1 MRSDVLVN
9 GPLAVQGNGWIGMP
23 SNRRTVYADGLVNAG
38 NKGTIFG
45 DVYATSAIIG
55 YVSGKKNPYW
65 DPPVPFP
72 EIGDVNALVGLAR
85 YIAQA
90 QEQATGKKHYFPG
103 DKTFTASELAGLSGT
118 YFVEGTAYLPGG
130 VTNARAAVVAVKG
143 ISVTGSLQAEG
154 VTLITAGNLAL
165 RNSSDTSVA
174 LAVAGG
180 DAGWRQTGGGNASFT
195 LKYGALV
202 AGTINGGDLRGSV
215 VLEQNDAVDF
225 GTISA
230 PVHTAR
236 VISQSEVW

>member
-1 MRSDVLVN
+1 M
-9 GPLAVQGNGWIGMP
+9 
-23 SNRRTVYADGLVNAG
+23 
-38 NKGTIFG
+38 
-45 DVYATSAIIG
+45 
-55 YVSGKKNPYW
+55 
-65 DPPVPFP
+65 PFP